1 MTTVIK
7 TEHLRVITVKR
18 DIDGRTQTVCCM
30 EESTGNYN
38 FFFAGEPALTS
49 EKDSEKITI
58 KIQPDW
64 MMTIKANSADEAIKE
79 YLKRR

>member
-1 MTTVIK
+1 
-7 TEHLRVITVKR
+7 
-18 DIDGRTQTVCCM
+18 M